1 MGRFGYLKSMY
12 LTLKQLFR
20 KPFTV
25 LYPQE
30 RIPNFERYR
39 GIHLLNMRTC
49 KGCNLCGMACP
60 NFAIK
65 MVERPNPKTGKM
77 SKYPEVDLSR
87 CMFCGLC
94 EDACP
99 LGSLKLGG
107 IYDFAT
113 HEEDEMIFPPEKL
126 AELWE
131 QQIGTPALLE
141 SESKENEG

>member
-1 MGRFGYLKSMY
+1 MGRFGFLKSMY
-12 LTLKQLFR
+12 LVFKQFFR
-20 KPFTV
+20 KPVTV
-25 LYPQE
+25 LYPEE
-30 RIPNFERYR
+30 RIPDFSRYR
-39 GIHLLNMRTC
+39 GIHLLNMQKC

-65 MVERPNPKTGKM
+65 MVERLNPKTGKM
-77 SKYPEVDLSR
+77 SKYPEINMAR

-99 LGSLKLGG
+99 LDALKLGG

-113 HEEDEMIFPPEKL
+113 DSYDELVFPPEKL

-131 QQIGTPALLE
+131 QRFGTPALLE
-141 SESKENEG
+141 SKSNE